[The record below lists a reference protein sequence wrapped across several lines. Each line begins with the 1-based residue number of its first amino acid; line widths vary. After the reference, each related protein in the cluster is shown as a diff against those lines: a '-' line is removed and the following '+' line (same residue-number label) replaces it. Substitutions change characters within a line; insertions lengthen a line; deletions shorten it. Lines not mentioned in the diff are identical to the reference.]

1 MFNHEKE
8 IRENWFS
15 EHIAEYK
22 TYDDIKVLRWAKPN
36 SWMYGCNYVFQ
47 GCNLYISGDIGE
59 AVFCFT
65 EKADVK
71 RIAQYSLSYFKSK
84 LRAFCEPEEDFNS
97 DKAIKRLREWLKELK
112 EYDKTYDHDQMKDFF
127 AEIREECISKSGF
140 ISILHKYDDLIGDLD
155 VDYWE
160 WMPNCGDET
169 PIRLEGYLIGL
180 QMASEQLTSEPN

>member
-22 TYDDIKVLRWAKPN
+22 AYDDIKILRWAKPN

-71 RIAQYSLSYFKSK
+71 RIAQYGLSYFKSK

-127 AEIREECISKSGF
+127 AEIFKIDNK
-140 ISILHKYDDLIGDLD
+140 H
-155 VDYWE
+155 
-160 WMPNCGDET
+160 
-169 PIRLEGYLIGL
+169 
-180 QMASEQLTSEPN
+180 A